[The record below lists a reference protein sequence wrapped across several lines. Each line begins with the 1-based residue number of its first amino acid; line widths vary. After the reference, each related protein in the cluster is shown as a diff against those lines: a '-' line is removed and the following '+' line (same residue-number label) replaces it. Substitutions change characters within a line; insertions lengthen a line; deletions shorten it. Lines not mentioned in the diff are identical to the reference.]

1 MDTSF
6 SGACEPSGK
15 KLGYLRLFHHSIEN
29 VLEQK
34 KGLKWNYREEIE
46 TEVRVRIPRV
56 FQSICQIIDFFRCLD
71 MAFRSVTT
79 KS

>member
-15 KLGYLRLFHHSIEN
+15 KLGYLRLFHHSIKKKKEIEMTVLIQAARN

-46 TEVRVRIPRV
+46 TEVRVRIPG
-56 FQSICQIIDFFRCLD
+56 
-71 MAFRSVTT
+71 A
-79 KS
+79 K